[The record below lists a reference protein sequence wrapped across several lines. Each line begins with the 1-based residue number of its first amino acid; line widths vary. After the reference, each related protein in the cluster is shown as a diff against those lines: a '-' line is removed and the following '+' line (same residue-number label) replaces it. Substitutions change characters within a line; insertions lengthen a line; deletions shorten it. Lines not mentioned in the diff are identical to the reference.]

1 MDEFQHFERLD
12 TGQEFEGGQWIDGEF
27 FHRGKKKG
35 KVQQTQE
42 DRLYGVFQ
50 GSSDEEGGKGG
61 RKRKRRDGDDTAV
74 LHKPVGFVSTG
85 VITDVLDDHEETDK
99 LHGPQQRPREPE
111 GTAAFPGFTVPS
123 VVLPRQRGYQACQAA
138 SAPGNLDSYPSSVSS
153 VVPGTAV

>member
-12 TGQEFEGGQWIDGEF
+12 TGQEFEGGEWIDGEF

-85 VITDVLDDHEETDK
+85 VITDVMDDHEETDK

-111 GTAAFPGFTVPS
+111 GTAAVPLLFRLLSCLAS
-123 VVLPRQRGYQACQAA
+123 VATKRAKQLLNLATLTGTPHQHLQSSQAQR
-138 SAPGNLDSYPSSVSS
+138 
-153 VVPGTAV
+153 